1 MSTSRRDFLKQG
13 TALGGAIG
21 FGLTGPDVVRLEP
34 PTLDATTEPVPPK
47 AEKPLRILILGGTGF
62 IGPHQVRYAQ
72 ARGHTLTLFN
82 RGVTNPGLFPDIE
95 KLQGDRAVGNY
106 ESLKGRDWDVVIDN
120 PTTIPRWVRQ
130 AGEVLKGHT
139 RQFMFVS
146 TMSVYA
152 KNDTPNADES
162 ADLATTTEP
171 ESEDARRL
179 YGPLKALSEK
189 EVARAF
195 PEMHTI
201 IRPGLIVGPG
211 DLSDRFTY
219 WPVRLSRGGEVLAP
233 GTPQDPTQIID
244 ARDLAEFMIRSV
256 EENTLGTFNCTGPQ
270 SPLTIGEMLGGIRA
284 TQVTDA
290 RLTWVDAAFLA
301 QQHVRPW
308 SDMPVWIQP
317 SGEYTGFMRRSTAR
331 ALAKGLTF
339 RPLAQT
345 AKDTLDYYSAQSESD
360 QVKLRAGLDATREK
374 EVLAAWHAA
383 NP

>member
-1 MSTSRRDFLKQG
+1 
-13 TALGGAIG
+13 
-21 FGLTGPDVVRLEP
+21 
-34 PTLDATTEPVPPK
+34 
-47 AEKPLRILILGGTGF
+47 
-62 IGPHQVRYAQ
+62 
-72 ARGHTLTLFN
+72 
-82 RGVTNPGLFPDIE
+82 
-95 KLQGDRAVGNY
+95 
-106 ESLKGRDWDVVIDN
+106 
-120 PTTIPRWVRQ
+120 
-130 AGEVLKGHT
+130 
-139 RQFMFVS
+139 
-146 TMSVYA
+146 MSVYA

-162 ADLATTTEP
+162 AELSATTEP

-179 YGPLKALSEK
+179 YGPLKALSEQ

-195 PEMHTI
+195 ADMHTI

-233 GTPQDPTQIID
+233 GTPLDPTQIID
-244 ARDLAEFMIRSV
+244 ARDLAEFMV
-256 EENTLGTFNCTGPQ
+256 HCAEERTLGTYNCTGPQ

-290 RLTWVDAAFLA
+290 RLTWVDADFLS
-301 QQHVRPW
+301 QHHVKPW

-317 SGEYTGFMRRSTAR
+317 AGEYAGFMRRSNAR

-339 RPLAQT
+339 RPLALT
-345 AKDTLDYYSAQSESD
+345 AKDTLDYYLGQSESE
-360 QVKLRAGLDATREK
+360 QVKLRAGLDPAREQ